1 MQKVFDLIPFL
12 FLKQT
17 FHSANEPV
25 LDEKVLSVHL
35 QPQGKM
41 PLASLKVIQKAPFYR
56 PRT

>member
-1 MQKVFDLIPFL
+1 MQKVFAFIPFL

-17 FHSANEPV
+17 FRSTNERV

-41 PLASLKVIQKAPFYR
+41 PLASLKVIQTAPFYR
-56 PRT
+56 TKS